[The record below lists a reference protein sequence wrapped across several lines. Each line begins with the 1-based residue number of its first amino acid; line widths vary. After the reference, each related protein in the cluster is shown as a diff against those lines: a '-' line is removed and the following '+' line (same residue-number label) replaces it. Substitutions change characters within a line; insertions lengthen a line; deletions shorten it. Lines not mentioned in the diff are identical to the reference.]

1 MDSKT
6 CNNLAIRGYICV
18 YDVENSP
25 LLGDCLLILDLVE
38 NTSSAGLI
46 LSSLRAV
53 ICKVLVISD
62 GA

>member
-1 MDSKT
+1 M
-6 CNNLAIRGYICV
+6 